1 MAAFEKACDKAE
13 DAKSRRQE
21 KREKKRQRL
30 RLTTRSIFGQDSSS
44 EDDVSP
50 ISKRNSSYHEPGSP
64 NSDTLFVNSNE
75 HLPAQ
80 STKPTMSSALAKP
93 PLVPRRAPLEQSSSD
108 SESSDSERSSGN
120 ICTKSASTKTRKTK
134 GQTANESRQGGD
146 NHRLG
151 NSILQRTSSEHKN
164 HASSN
169 PVVNEQS
176 SSALTTMSTQ
186 APRGAPIA
194 PKAMLQRPNS
204 PGKPNSQGRNVHAAV
219 PDVSRPTAAPRN
231 ATITSASTGSRPA
244 TLSTTTAPRK
254 SSNPNTAIR
263 TSSKG
268 TVQAVRK
275 TSSGTQAPGPIKF
288 VDQPRAQRKEWQSD
302 KLYSTLKYRYNAAK
316 RSQIEK
322 TPDVGSLA
330 FVNGPPAGLPTT
342 RNPIRTDNPYG
353 RRDIPESRTRDD
365 DVHED
370 PFQKDFPRRSPDIT
384 IEPLAQWEADKVPVV
399 CSEWRLSNS
408 CSFGAQKCRYMH
420 RDRDPQGKEYPIGDM
435 YGYVEPKN
443 RSPAGTCMFWY
454 KSKCHKSADVCA
466 YAHKFTGYT
475 FRGSKMVPIEP
486 NDKANENTKQS
497 NEKTKQSK
505 GKSKYPNERAHPN
518 TLTCWFW
525 KHTSCRKTTEECS
538 FCHYDTDNS
547 AADPRTRTAVSSV
560 NQIEVQ
566 PRISAGASNDTPGK
580 SLAPTGSHY
589 TTAAS
594 KREEVSIKPPDR
606 EYGDDLPADHAA
618 SSLDV
623 KMTGTDSLE
632 SYMQQPSGLV
642 QQPTTSLISQES
654 PAMDT
659 EPNLM
664 TCLALKAS
672 IEQACRL
679 DFTDMF
685 SIDINEGEVALAKRA
700 FLVFHPE
707 AHAAEIDLITRWL
720 LMHHVAVSNT
730 WYDGAWNY
738 FREQTMESE
747 SGIVIVSSEKF
758 RFFNVRANYIRCIPT
773 SSISVRCQG
782 LVIFSAKTYVFGL
795 LECNLVPSSI
805 PPRQN
810 IRPSCVT
817 IALRYFRTADS
828 STLLMKSSRRTLGW
842 HCKS

>member
-13 DAKSRRQE
+13 DAKWRRQQ

-30 RLTTRSIFGQDSSS
+30 GLTTRSIFGQDSSS

-50 ISKRNSSYHEPGSP
+50 ISKCNSSHHEPGSP

-80 STKPTMSSALAKP
+80 STKPTMSSALARP

-108 SESSDSERSSGN
+108 SESSDSGRSSRK
-120 ICTKSASTKTRKTK
+120 IRAKLTSTKTQKTK
-134 GQTANESRQGGD
+134 DQTANESRQGAD

-169 PVVNEQS
+169 PAVNEQS
-176 SSALTTMSTQ
+176 SSALTTMPTQ
-186 APRGAPIA
+186 APRGAPTA

-204 PGKPNSQGRNVHAAV
+204 PGKPNSQGSNVHAVV

-231 ATITSASTGSRPA
+231 ATIASASTGSRPA

-263 TSSKG
+263 TSSKN
-268 TVQAVRK
+268 TAKAVRK
-275 TSSGTQAPGPIKF
+275 PSSGAQAPGPIRF
-288 VDQPRAQRKEWQSD
+288 VDQPKVQRKEWQSD

-322 TPDVGSLA
+322 PPDVGSLA
-330 FVNGPPAGLPTT
+330 FVNGPPARLPTT
-342 RNPIRTDNPYG
+342 RNPTLTDNPYG
-353 RRDIPESRTRDD
+353 RRAVPESRTRDD
-365 DVHED
+365 DFHED
-370 PFQKDFPRRSPDIT
+370 PFQNDFPRRSSDIT
-384 IEPLAQWEADKVPVV
+384 IEPLAQWEADKIPVV
-399 CSEWRLSNS
+399 CPEWRLSNN

-420 RDRDPQGKEYPIGDM
+420 RDRDPQGKEHPIGDM
-435 YGYVEPKN
+435 YGYIEPKN

-454 KSKCHKSADVCA
+454 KSKCHKSADVCP

-486 NDKANENTKQS
+486 NDIANEKTKQS

-525 KHTSCRKTTEECS
+525 KHTSCRKTAEECD

-547 AADPRTRTAVSSV
+547 AVDPRTRTAVSSV

-566 PRISAGASNDTPGK
+566 PRISAGASNYTPK
-580 SLAPTGSHY
+580 SLAPTGSYY
-589 TTAAS
+589 TTPAS
-594 KREEVSIKPPDR
+594 KREDVSTKPPDR
-606 EYGDDLPADHAA
+606 EYGNNLPAA

-623 KMTGTDSLE
+623 EMTGTDSLE
-632 SYMQQPSGLV
+632 SYMQQPPDLV
-642 QQPTTSLISQES
+642 QQPENSLVSQES
-654 PAMDT
+654 PAMDA
-659 EPNLM
+659 EPCLM
-664 TCLALKAS
+664 TCLALKTS

-685 SIDINEGEVALAKRA
+685 SINVNEREVALAKRA

-738 FREQTMESE
+738 FREQTIESG

-758 RFFNVRANYIRCIPT
+758 
-773 SSISVRCQG
+773 
-782 LVIFSAKTYVFGL
+782 
-795 LECNLVPSSI
+795 
-805 PPRQN
+805 
-810 IRPSCVT
+810 
-817 IALRYFRTADS
+817 
-828 STLLMKSSRRTLGW
+828 
-842 HCKS
+842 